1 MKTLLL
7 RVWYSITAR
16 LVVLFLLVGGCG
28 FILFLTLFRLY
39 SDTQKAPLSYPLPY
53 MNFLTEQLPI
63 SPSPKQISRLM
74 NTTIYALRVQGAGQ
88 TEVAIPVFEQLTL
101 EKKLSQTE
109 AYYHSKSDS
118 RYLVISRAG
127 RQYIFGYRFK
137 GQEDNAYGLVVLLI
151 PLMAILL
158 LMLGYFIAGRFFI
171 PINWIRK
178 GAVRIGE
185 GDLSYR
191 IPYQRKDELG
201 QLVAIVNQMAEDL
214 ERIFDSKRQL
224 LLAISHEL
232 RSPITRMKLNVALL
246 DETPMSHRLNSDI
259 DEMHDIVEG
268 LLDSER
274 LQGKHTALDK
284 VEVDAAGLIADIVGE
299 YDESDCVF
307 FQAQVDTLPMVLD
320 ISKIKFLVRNLVSN
334 ALKYTWDK
342 DRNIHIK
349 LEKTENHITLSV
361 ADNGCGIDEEHLD
374 HVFSPFYRADDS
386 RGRLT
391 GGVGL
396 GLYLCLLI
404 AKAHGGDITVRSI
417 PDSGSCFCVSLPLAD
432 GT

>member
-1 MKTLLL
+1 
-7 RVWYSITAR
+7 
-16 LVVLFLLVGGCG
+16 
-28 FILFLTLFRLY
+28 FRLY
-39 SDTQKAPLSYPLPY
+39 SDTQKAPLSYPVPY
-53 MNFLTEQLPI
+53 LRYLSERLPI
-63 SPSPKQISRLM
+63 DPEPKQISRLM
-74 NTTIYALRVQGAGQ
+74 NETIYTLRVQGAGQ
-88 TEVAIPVFEQLTL
+88 SGVTIPAYEQLTL
-101 EKKLSQTE
+101 EQALSPTE
-109 AYYHSKSDS
+109 AYYRSTSGS
-118 RYLVISRAG
+118 TYLVLNRAV

-158 LMLGYFIAGRFFI
+158 LMLGYFIAGRFLI

-201 QLVAIVNQMAEDL
+201 QLVAIVNQMAADL

-224 LLAISHEL
+224 LLSISHEL
-232 RSPITRMKLNVALL
+232 RTPIARMKLNVALL
-246 DETPMSHRLNSDI
+246 DESAMSHRLNGDI
-259 DEMHDIVEG
+259 DEMEDIVEG

-284 VEVDAAGLIADIVGE
+284 VEVDVAGLIADIIGE
-299 YDESDCVF
+299 YDESDGVVY
-307 FQAQVDTLPMVLD
+307 QAQIDALPMVLD
-320 ISKIKFLVRNLVSN
+320 VAKIKFLVRNLISN
-334 ALKYTWDK
+334 AIKYTWDK
-342 DRNIHIK
+342 DRDIHVK
-349 LEKTENHITLSV
+349 LEKTENHINLSV
-361 ADNGCGIDEEHLD
+361 ADNGCGIEEEHLD
-374 HVFSPFYRADDS
+374 HIFSPFYRVDHS

-404 AKAHGGDITVRSI
+404 AKAHEGDITVRSI
-417 PDSGSCFCVSLPLAD
+417 PDSGSCFCVSLPLDDEA
-432 GT
+432 

>member
-39 SDTQKAPLSYPLPY
+39 SDTEKAPLSYPVPFLR
-53 MNFLTEQLPI
+53 FLTEQLPTD
-63 SPSPKQISRLM
+63 PKPTQISRLM
-74 NTTIYALRVQGAGQ
+74 NETIYALRVQGAGQ
-88 TEVAIPVFEQLTL
+88 TGVTIPAYASLKMEL
-101 EKKLSQTE
+101 KLSQTA
-109 AYYHSKSDS
+109 AYYCSTSGS
-118 RYLVISRAG
+118 RYLVLNRAG

-158 LMLGYFIAGRFFI
+158 LLLGYFIAGRFFI

-224 LLAISHEL
+224 LLSISHEL
-232 RSPITRMKLNVALL
+232 RTPIARMKLNVALL
-246 DETPMSHRLNSDI
+246 DESAISHRLNNDI
-259 DEMHDIVEG
+259 DEMEDIVEG

-284 VEVDAAGLIADIVGE
+284 VEVDAAGLIADIIGE
-299 YDESDCVF
+299 YEASDGVVY
-307 FQAQVDTLPMVLD
+307 QAQIDALPMVLD
-320 ISKIKFLVRNLVSN
+320 VAKIKFLVRNLISN
-334 ALKYTWDK
+334 AIKYTWDK
-342 DRNIHIK
+342 NRHIHVK
-349 LEKTENHITLSV
+349 LEKTENHINLSV
-361 ADNGCGIDEEHLD
+361 ADNGCGIGEAHLD
-374 HVFSPFYRADDS
+374 HVFSPFYRADHS

-417 PDSGSCFCVSLPLAD
+417 PDSGSCFCVSLPLD
-432 GT
+432 DEG